1 MANSAH
7 AAVGGVQTN
16 ATALDTEF
24 DRGLGLYDSTMI
36 VIGAMIGSGIFIVS
50 ADMARTIGS
59 PGWLLGA
66 WVLTGLLTV
75 VGALSYGELA
85 AMMPRAGGQYVYLR
99 EAFSPLWGFLYG
111 WTLFLV
117 IQTGTIAAVSVGFA
131 RYFGALLPWIADDH
145 YLVPPVH
152 LSTGYA
158 LSLSTTQLVALLLI
172 ALLTW
177 TNTRGLEYGK
187 IIQNVFTTAKTGALI
202 GLILVGIL
210 LGWNHA
216 AVAENFGNLWTPR
229 GTVDIVP
236 GLSAVT
242 AFGLFI
248 AVCVAQTGS
257 LFSADAWNNITF
269 TAGEVKDPRR
279 NIPLS
284 LALGTFIVIGLYLL
298 ANVAY
303 LATLPFDQIQ
313 HAPGDR
319 VATATLNAIFPG
331 LGPTI
336 MAIGI
341 MISTFGCCNGLI
353 LAGARAYY
361 AMARDGLFFRSS
373 GQLNDA
379 KVPSWGLVLQ
389 GVWAAFL
396 VLPRT
401 YNAASHSYGNLY
413 NDLLAYVI
421 SAALIFYILTI
432 AGIFRLRQTQPDLD
446 RPYRAFGYPVVP
458 ALYIVGA
465 ATILL
470 VLFIYQSATT
480 WPGLVIVLLGVP
492 VYFAW
497 RPRAE
502 EDRLSSIAFSIMR
515 TVVSA
520 SAKRGRSATAAHVAS
535 AASVAQ
541 HSVPPVGRHR

>member
-1 MANSAH
+1 MSATS
-7 AAVGGVQTN
+7 QTSS
-16 ATALDTEF
+16 ATVLDTEF

-50 ADMARTIGS
+50 ADMSRNIGS
-59 PGWLLGA
+59 PGWMLGA
-66 WVLTGLLTV
+66 WLLTGVLTV

-131 RYFGALLPWIADDH
+131 RYFGALAPWIADDN
-145 YLVPPVH
+145 YLIPPIH

-158 LSLSTTQLVALLLI
+158 LSLSTTQLVGLLLI
-172 ALLTW
+172 ALLSW
-177 TNTRGLEYGK
+177 TNTRGLEYGR
-187 IIQNVFTTAKTGALI
+187 IIQNVFTTAKTGALL
-202 GLILVGIL
+202 GLIVVGVL

-216 AVAENFGNLWTPR
+216 AVSDNFGNPWTVR
-229 GTVDIVP
+229 GAVEIVP
-236 GLSAVT
+236 GLSAIT
-242 AFGLFI
+242 AFGLFVAI
-248 AVCVAQTGS
+248 CVSQTGS

-269 TAGEVKDPRR
+269 TAGEVKDPKR

-303 LATLPFDQIQ
+303 LVTLPFDQVQ

-331 LGPTI
+331 LGATI

-341 MISTFGCCNGLI
+341 MISTFGCANGLI

-361 AMARDGLFFRSS
+361 AMARDGLFFRAS
-373 GQLNDA
+373 GQLNAA
-379 KVPSWGLVLQ
+379 KVPAWGLVLQ
-389 GVWAAFL
+389 GAWAAFL

-401 YNAASHSYGNLY
+401 YDPATRAYGNLY
-413 NDLLAYVI
+413 NNLLDYVI

-432 AGIFRLRQTQPDLD
+432 AGIFRLRQTRPTAD
-446 RPYRAFGYPVVP
+446 RPYRAFGYPIVP
-458 ALYIVGA
+458 ALYIAGA
-465 ATILL
+465 ATILV
-470 VLFIYQSATT
+470 VLFVYRTATT
-480 WPGLVIVLLGVP
+480 WPGLIIVLLGVP
-492 VYFAW
+492 VYFMW
-497 RPRAE
+497 KPK
-502 EDRLSSIAFSIMR
+502 
-515 TVVSA
+515 SA
-520 SAKRGRSATAAHVAS
+520 
-535 AASVAQ
+535 
-541 HSVPPVGRHR
+541 